1 MQSPLRPSIPSD
13 GLENELFNQQ
23 HILNGKSSW
32 ANIRQQRNQEN
43 CYTSEYDQQHQIW
56 SGPSSFGN
64 SRQQSN
70 INSDLR
76 RQDFIRNLSNPGSI
90 DSRKQ

>member
-1 MQSPLRPSIPSD
+1 LQIPLRPSIPSD

-43 CYTSEYDQQHQIW
+43 CYTSESVQQHQIW
-56 SGPSSFGN
+56 SGPSSLGN

-76 RQDFIRNLSNPGSI
+76 RQDFNRHLGNPGSI